1 VSRAPAVSG
10 KVVASTGGARGI
22 GLASAAVARILTGF
36 DGDVEHPDDQGKV
49 MSHQDVFNPATR
61 GWPMFQELLALG
73 IGSGTIYRVGLT
85 GGRVDAVY
93 DQAGPFPDGVVV
105 ERGTVFWTTMGVPAR
120 DSAAKGDESLDN
132 GLDYSQRNGGL
143 HAVGIDGSD
152 ARDLI
157 AAGAITTGKQLVSD
171 GAGTLY
177 WGDREGC
184 RVSRVR
190 VDGTGLTD
198 LVVNTGDGSLLQE
211 CVGVTVDPVR
221 GHLYWTQK
229 GPAKGG
235 QGRIF
240 RAGLE
245 IPSGET
251 ASDRTDI
258 EVLWEHLPEP
268 IDLEIRGDWL
278 YWTDRGAPPKG
289 NTLNRAP
296 VPASGEKGADPEVL
310 ADGFREAIGLAVDG
324 EAGVVYVSD
333 LGGQIRSVPIPGG
346 SMLGPRVVAE
356 LNEPVSGIVGIRTD
370 TK

>member
-1 VSRAPAVSG
+1 
-10 KVVASTGGARGI
+10 
-22 GLASAAVARILTGF
+22 
-36 DGDVEHPDDQGKV
+36 
-49 MSHQDVFNPATR
+49 MSHKDVFNPATR

-73 IGSGTIYRVGLT
+73 MGSGTIYRVGLT
-85 GGRVDAVY
+85 DGRVDAVY

-120 DSAAKGDESLDN
+120 DSAAKGEESLDN

-143 HAVGIDGSD
+143 HAVGLDGSD
-152 ARDLI
+152 ARDVI

-184 RVSRVR
+184 RVSRVG

-211 CVGVTVDPVR
+211 CVGVAVDPVR

-240 RAGLE
+240 RAGSE

-356 LNEPVSGIVGIRTD
+356 LHEPVSGIVGIRTD